1 MRAREF
7 IKEDFDGVKDDYL
20 HTMVPSIIAT
30 DMDMYYEF
38 YRWMTAI
45 AGEPD
50 IKVDSS
56 HDHFRDNPVAL
67 AYTPEEEQM
76 LVKSLGKFGKKFRYL
91 TKSKSQESPGINKTS
106 PVPHNSGKIV
116 KR

>member
-7 IKEDFDGVKDDYL
+7 IKEDFDGVKKDYL

-45 AGEPD
+45 AGEPE
-50 IKVDSS
+50 IKADQSNN
-56 HDHFRDNPVAL
+56 HFRDNPVAM
-67 AYTPEEEQM
+67 AYTPQEQDM
-76 LVKSLGKFGKKFRYL
+76 LLNSLKKFGKKFKYL
-91 TKSKSQESPGINKTS
+91 TKTKSQESPGIHSVS
-106 PVPHNSGKIV
+106 PVPQNSGRRIK
-116 KR
+116 K